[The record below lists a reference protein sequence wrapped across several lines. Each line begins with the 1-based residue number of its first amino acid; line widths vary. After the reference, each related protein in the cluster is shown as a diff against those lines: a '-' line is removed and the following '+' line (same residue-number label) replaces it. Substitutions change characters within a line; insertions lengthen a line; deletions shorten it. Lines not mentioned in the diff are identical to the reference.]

1 VSVSIDAE
9 SHLTVVQMLAQNLQG
24 TMVEPILVRALPNYH
39 VYLEFSDGPKG
50 EVDLS
55 DLAGKGVFE
64 AWNDYAFFEKVHIGD
79 HREIKW
85 NDEIELCADSLY
97 LKLTGKTPEEL
108 FPKLR
113 REQPHA

>member
-1 VSVSIDAE
+1 
-9 SHLTVVQMLAQNLQG
+9 MLIRP
-24 TMVEPILVRALPNYH
+24 TSVRALPNYRL
-39 VYLEFSDGPKG
+39 YLEFSDGTKG

-55 DLAGKGVFE
+55 DLAGRGVFA
-64 AWNDYAFFEKVHIGD
+64 AWDNPAFFETVHIGS
-79 HREIKW
+79 HRELKW
-85 NDEIELCADSLY
+85 DDEIELCADSLY

>member
-1 VSVSIDAE
+1 
-9 SHLTVVQMLAQNLQG
+9 
-24 TMVEPILVRALPNYH
+24 MVKPVIVRALPNYRI
-39 VYLEFSDGPKG
+39 YLEFSDGEKG

-55 DLAGKGVFE
+55 DLATKSVFE
-64 AWNDYAFFEKVHIGD
+64 PWHDYSFFEKVHIGD

-85 NDEIELCADSLY
+85 DDEIELCPDSLY
-97 LKLTGKTPEEL
+97 LKLTGKTPGEL

>member
-1 VSVSIDAE
+1 MMIRPV
-9 SHLTVVQMLAQNLQG
+9 
-24 TMVEPILVRALPNYH
+24 LVRARPNYRL
-39 VYLEFSDGPKG
+39 YLEFSDGTKG

-55 DLAGKGVFE
+55 DLAGKSVFE
-64 AWNDYAFFEKVHIGD
+64 AWDNPSFFESVHIGP

-85 NDEIELCADSLY
+85 NDEIELCPDSLY

>member
-1 VSVSIDAE
+1 MIRPTS
-9 SHLTVVQMLAQNLQG
+9 
-24 TMVEPILVRALPNYH
+24 VRALPNYRL
-39 VYLEFSDGPKG
+39 YLEFSDGTKG

-55 DLAGKGVFE
+55 ELAGKAVFA
-64 AWNDYAFFEKVHIGD
+64 AWNDYGFFQRVHIGSERQIQWD
-79 HREIKW
+79 
-85 NDEIELCADSLY
+85 DYIELCSDSLY